1 MTIKSFDQY
10 PRNEL
15 VVARDNLAE
24 AVTMSLES
32 SDQHTADNL
41 VHLLGNLVLATTA
54 TVDDEVLAGNGIE
67 VDLAHTLMK
76 AGTDQARAEN
86 LARNLTDRSWQR
98 LIFPLL
104 HIPDTAPELILRPRS
119 RELDVTRFV
128 AEARRLK
135 PERQIDS
142 AITGSGNQMFMGM
155 YVRSLG

>member
-24 AVTMSLES
+24 AVTMSFES
-32 SDQHTADNL
+32 NGQQIPNNL

-54 TVDDEVLAGNGIE
+54 TVGDELLANNGVEGNL
-67 VDLAHTLMK
+67 VDTLMK
-76 AGTDQARAEN
+76 AGTEEAKAVN

-98 LIFPLL
+98 LIFPLM

-119 RELDVTRFV
+119 RELDVARFV
-128 AEARRLK
+128 KEARRLK
-135 PERQIDS
+135 PERQIDP
-142 AITGSGNQMFMGM
+142 AITGFGNQMFIGM